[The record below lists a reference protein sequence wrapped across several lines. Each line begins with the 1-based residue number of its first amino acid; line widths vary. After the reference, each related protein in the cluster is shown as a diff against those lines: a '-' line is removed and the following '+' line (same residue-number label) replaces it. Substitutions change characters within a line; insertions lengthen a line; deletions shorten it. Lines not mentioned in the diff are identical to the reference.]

1 MTTGSSSDIV
11 TRVRKVIPRKWFSW
25 VAPNRDALL
34 GGLGDA
40 AAWCYNWVFYAR
52 AQIRLSTAYGV
63 WLDIFAYDFLRRYLV
78 RNGTADD
85 VFRATIRATILQERV
100 TRAGMINAL
109 TLLTGKAPKI
119 FEPWST
125 FDTGAYSGPR
135 IGGPQYGSMGYGVGQ
150 GGYGSMQLPAQV
162 FIIPHRGAG
171 MGIPGVGGYGSN
183 VDGYGV
189 GKVEWAGITSELSGI
204 TDPMI
209 YNLITMTKPTGVTAW
224 TQIQA

>member
-1 MTTGSSSDIV
+1 MTTGTSLDIV
-11 TRVRKVIPRKWFSW
+11 ERIKRVLPRKWFSF
-25 VAPNRDALL
+25 VAPLRDAVL
-34 GGLGDA
+34 GGLSDSSS
-40 AAWCYNWVFYAR
+40 WCYGLSVYAR
-52 AQIRLSTAYGV
+52 AQIRLSTAYGI

-125 FDTGAYSGPR
+125 FDTGAYSAQRGL
-135 IGGPQYGSMGYGVGQ
+135 GPQYGSMGYGVGL
-150 GGYGSMQLPAQV
+150 GGYGSMILPAQV
-162 FIIPHRGAG
+162 FITPHRGAG
-171 MGIPGVGGYGSN
+171 MGIPGVGGYGST

-189 GKVEWAGITSELSGI
+189 GAVEWAGITSELSGI
-204 TDPMI
+204 TDAML